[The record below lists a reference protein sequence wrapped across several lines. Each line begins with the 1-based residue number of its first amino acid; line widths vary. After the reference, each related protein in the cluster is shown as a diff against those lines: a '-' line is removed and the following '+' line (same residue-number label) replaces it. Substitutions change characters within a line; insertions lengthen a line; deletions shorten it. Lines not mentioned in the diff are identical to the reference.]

1 MRQGK
6 YFSCSARGSWLLATG
21 LPPDPIVPRPCPRA
35 RRMLPLLPSLQ
46 QQLILRTPCR
56 LVHHHLQFHI
66 HTWIYSCR
74 TAATRRRLLAT
85 SLGPLHLLPMQGF
98 SSQFISRAHQSCKS
112 VFIQNQWKFR
122 PIKASSSFV
131 RLSYHHPVAPTFGG
145 WVFRHNFQMGDVEIG
160 DDDVKKSR
168 RRDGG
173 GQGGGSDSLSSIQL
187 IQSLIL
193 FMLMNGFPKMEA
205 IMVMMMQGRG
215 GDDLSSIVLILVRP
229 DSRSWILL

>member
-1 MRQGK
+1 M
-6 YFSCSARGSWLLATG
+6 
-21 LPPDPIVPRPCPRA
+21 
-35 RRMLPLLPSLQ
+35 
-46 QQLILRTPCR
+46 
-56 LVHHHLQFHI
+56 
-66 HTWIYSCR
+66 
-74 TAATRRRLLAT
+74 
-85 SLGPLHLLPMQGF
+85 
-98 SSQFISRAHQSCKS
+98 
-112 VFIQNQWKFR
+112 
-122 PIKASSSFV
+122 
-131 RLSYHHPVAPTFGG
+131 
-145 WVFRHNFQMGDVEIG
+145 FRHNFQMGDVEIG